1 MATQGI
7 QYTVSLN
14 DPSVIAA
21 FGRMENSALSF
32 ERSISGINS
41 SLSKLGLSLGLRE
54 IYEFGKQ
61 MVETAANYET
71 SMLRIKN
78 ASQDVADGIKN
89 QLFINHEVEA
99 FKLNLQESADAYG
112 HFLFKIKNAGLD
124 PDVTRKLYENILT
137 VSKVS
142 GLPQEEMSATVRNVS
157 IMLGEGILEAR
168 HLRQLSYVHPQVL
181 PFLAEEMGLKS
192 GQADKFSAL
201 LKHEH
206 DDATMMQKIS
216 LLTSSGKLTKSA
228 IPANL
233 LVRAFE
239 DYAKS
244 VQDKLP
250 ETLTTIQSGLNEI
263 TSMWTKFQAEFVLK
277 EKPELNHLFD
287 DIKGGITWMRE
298 HEDGL
303 IKWGGIIA
311 NLTKLWIEYKIAMG
325 GIFLLQNGI
334 SILQNTWNSI
344 FGTQTASIVT
354 QTSATAALNKE
365 LVLMNINL
373 ETLISLQAEAMAG
386 TAAMGGIGFAG
397 AAAGA
402 LSAKAATGAF
412 GLPINTGVAANA
424 GFGASLI
431 KGAVPVVVAYFA
443 AEALLQFANAN
454 FLTGEKFS
462 VFGKN
467 GVGSS
472 GLTQMAFGKSMLE
485 MLGFDFNVQPSAK
498 PGLVDSKD
506 FYGLKKDD
514 KYGFHF
520 NNNPQAQ
527 KSSDKIVPAND
538 KITGQR
544 VITYNITVNGGV
556 NGQKIDKQIIEKS
569 VDFDIET
576 IMEEVA
582 RGLESVT
589 NDSQLHGND

>member
-21 FGRMENSALSF
+21 FGRMENSANSF
-32 ERSISGINS
+32 ERSISGIGS

-54 IYEFGKQ
+54 IYEFGKG
-61 MVETAANYET
+61 MVHVAADYET

-78 ASQDVADGIKN
+78 ASSGASEGIKN
-89 QLFINHEVEA
+89 QLFIKDEA
-99 FKLNLQESADAYG
+99 DKFKIDLQEAADAYG
-112 HFLFKIKNAGLD
+112 RFLLKTKNAGLSAD
-124 PDVTRKLYENILT
+124 ASRRLEDNILT
-137 VSKVS
+137 VSKVAA
-142 GLPQEEMSATVRNVS
+142 LPNSEMQAAVNNVS
-157 IMLGEGILEAR
+157 ILLGEGILEAR
-168 HLRQLSYVHPQVL
+168 HLRGLSAVHPQLV

-192 GQADKFSAL
+192 GQRDAFSKIL
-201 LKHEH
+201 HGEH

-216 LLTSSGKLTKSA
+216 LLMSGGKLTKMA
-228 IPANL
+228 IDARI
-233 LVRAFE
+233 VIEAFE
-239 DYAKS
+239 KYRKS
-244 VQDKLP
+244 VESGLP

-263 TSMWTKFQAEFVLK
+263 GTAWTKFQSELVIK
-277 EKPELNHLFD
+277 GRPELNHLFD
-287 DIKGGITWMRE
+287 GIKEGITWLRE

-303 IKWGGIIA
+303 IKYGEIIA
-311 NLTKLWIEYKIAMG
+311 NLAKIWIEYKVAMG
-325 GIFLLQNGI
+325 GIALLQGGW
-334 SILQNTWNSI
+334 SAI
-344 FGTQTASIVT
+344 FGSQTTGITA
-354 QTSATAALNKE
+354 QTSATAALNGE
-365 LVLMNINL
+365 LVLMNTNL
-373 ETLISLQAEAMAG
+373 ETLIGLQADLAVES
-386 TAAMGGIGFAG
+386 AALGGIGIAGAAGGAISAKALTGAFNLPINMNGVAG

-402 LSAKAATGAF
+402 SAGLGAT
-412 GLPINTGVAANA
+412 
-424 GFGASLI
+424 LI
-431 KGAVPVVVAYFA
+431 KGAVPVVVTYFA

-472 GLTQMAFGKSMLE
+472 GLSQMAFGKSMLE

-498 PGLVDSKD
+498 HGLVDSKD
-506 FYGLKKDD
+506 YYGLKKPD
-514 KYGFHF
+514 KYGFQF
-520 NNNPQAQ
+520 NDNPQAQ
-527 KSSDKIVPAND
+527 KTSDHIVPAND

-569 VDFDIET
+569 ADFDINT

-582 RGLESVT
+582 RGLEAVT